1 MITRI
6 NWNNGFWIAQLL
18 VNGAREEAVA
28 RSYVDL
34 LALCTRISMRA
45 NNGIAA

>member
-6 NWNNGFWIAQLL
+6 HWNNGFWIAQLQ
-18 VNGAREEAVA
+18 VNGAREEALA

-34 LALCTRISMRA
+34 LALCTRIFLKARKGLPA
-45 NNGIAA
+45 